1 MLDTIN
7 KAQKA
12 DESTEQIPTAS
23 TSWDKYLK
31 VRNFKKTQ
39 KKVKIFDAPTV

>member
-12 DESTEQIPTAS
+12 DETTEQIPTAS

-31 VRNFKKTQ
+31 VRKFKIPQ